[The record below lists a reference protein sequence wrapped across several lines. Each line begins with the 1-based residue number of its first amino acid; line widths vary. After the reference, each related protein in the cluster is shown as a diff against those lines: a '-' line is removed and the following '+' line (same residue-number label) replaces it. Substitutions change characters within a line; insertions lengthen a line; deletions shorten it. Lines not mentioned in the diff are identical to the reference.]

1 LYIYA
6 TQAHGSAVQLANL
19 PNLQPLQK
27 RPFIIDV
34 CCSDEESLGVK
45 VQPAADVEA
54 VLLKHGAVKQAVA
67 VGMADDRLVE
77 VAAVFLELKTGK
89 SVTEEEIMNYC
100 RQHLASFKIPRRV
113 IFVNDWPMTAVQG
126 KYNASF

>member
-1 LYIYA
+1 L
-6 TQAHGSAVQLANL
+6 
-19 PNLQPLQK
+19 
-27 RPFIIDV
+27 R
-34 CCSDEESLGVK
+34 
-45 VQPAADVEA
+45 
-54 VLLKHGAVKQAVA
+54 HGAVKQAVA

-113 IFVNDWPMTAVQG
+113 IFVNDWPITGAGEIRRFVLKG
-126 KYNASF
+126 IPRARSDAWIAGWRRFSSAGRELFSR

>member
-1 LYIYA
+1 M
-6 TQAHGSAVQLANL
+6 ANL

-77 VAAVFLELKTGK
+77 V
-89 SVTEEEIMNYC
+89 VTV
-100 RQHLASFKIPRRV
+100 S
-113 IFVNDWPMTAVQG
+113 
-126 KYNASF
+126 SS